1 MIYEEILRELA
12 YMRIYLGKNIGKVSR
27 KEIYKLYRRYLKLY
41 MLLPIKNPKFD
52 KNNPLYFNG
61 NCYCYALMLPTPKE
75 FYDSYMNAPEDIS
88 LPLVLRHDV
97 GFISNR
103 KDSLRPTK
111 LLDNLRS
118 DLDSLGI
125 EYYETYI
132 SSKNNHGGYK
142 ISLYCDPCID
152 FHFIRE
158 DSDGKWS
165 HKLGYAG
172 SIERIDPS
180 ERIYNYNLVTTY
192 EIVKP
197 DVRKLTK

>member
-12 YMRIYLGKNIGKVSR
+12 YMRIYLDKNIGKVSR
-27 KEIYKLYRRYLKLY
+27 KEIYKLYIRYLKLY
-41 MLLPIKNPKFD
+41 MLLPLKNPEFD

-61 NCYCYALMLPTPKE
+61 NCYCYALMLPIPE
-75 FYDSYMNAPEDIS
+75 EIYNAYINAPEDIS

-158 DSDGKWS
+158 
-165 HKLGYAG
+165 YAG

-197 DVRKLTK
+197 NIRKLLR

>member
-12 YMRIYLGKNIGKVSR
+12 YMRIYLGKNIGNVSR
-27 KEIYKLYRRYLKLY
+27 IEIYELYIRYLKLY
-41 MLLPIKNPKFD
+41 MLLPIKSPEFD

-61 NCYCYALMLPTPKE
+61 NCYCYALMLPIPEE
-75 FYDSYMNAPEDIS
+75 FYNAYMNAYADIDF
-88 LPLVLRHDV
+88 PLSLRHDV
-97 GFISNR
+97 GFIS
-103 KDSLRPTK
+103 KKEFSLKPSK
-111 LLDNLRS
+111 LLDNLKR
-118 DLDSLGI
+118 DLDYLDI
-125 EYYETYI
+125 DYYETDI
-132 SSKNNHGGYK
+132 GSMNNHGGYK
-142 ISLYCDPCID
+142 ISLYCNPFED

-172 SIERIDPS
+172 SIERINPS

-197 DVRKLTK
+197 GVRKLLK